1 LVDKVSGIF
10 VPIVVL
16 IAIATFGLWMVF
28 GGENALSHGILSAVS
43 VLVIACPCA
52 LGLATPT
59 ALIVGMGKG
68 AENQILIRD
77 AESLELGHQVTALVL
92 DKTGTLTLGKP
103 KVSSQWFNVQEGAL
117 DQASIESLLLALER
131 NSAHP
136 LAEAVVAHLEGKNLQ
151 QIPVESF
158 ENIPGAGISGQ
169 IEGTSYFLGTKKWMQ
184 SQGVQLP
191 TSPLAIEK
199 EAAEKAQT
207 LIWLCNETQVL
218 AVLGIEDELK
228 QNAKEVVESLRKM
241 NVAVYLLTGDQ
252 YAPAKAVADQV
263 GITQFQAECLPAH
276 KSNFIK
282 ALQQQGKVVAM
293 VGDGVNDAEALAQAD
308 VSIAMGMG
316 SDIALDVAKITLVNS
331 DLAKIPQ
338 ALRLS
343 KLTVH
348 GIRQNLFWAFVYNMI
363 GIPVAAGLLYP
374 AFGILIDPMFASAA
388 MALSSLSVVG
398 NSLRLKTQR
407 LD

>member
-1 LVDKVSGIF
+1 MSLIFLQINLNNPHFGFVD
-10 VPIVVL
+10 
-16 IAIATFGLWMVF
+16 A
-28 GGENALSHGILSAVS
+28 
-43 VLVIACPCA
+43 
-52 LGLATPT
+52 
-59 ALIVGMGKG
+59 
-68 AENQILIRD
+68 
-77 AESLELGHQVTALVL
+77 SLK
-92 DKTGTLTLGKP
+92 D
-103 KVSSQWFNVQEGAL
+103 
-117 DQASIESLLLALER
+117 
-131 NSAHP
+131 
-136 LAEAVVAHLEGKNLQ
+136 
-151 QIPVESF
+151 
-158 ENIPGAGISGQ
+158 
-169 IEGTSYFLGTKKWMQ
+169 
-184 SQGVQLP
+184 
-191 TSPLAIEK
+191 
-199 EAAEKAQT
+199 
-207 LIWLCNETQVL
+207 
-218 AVLGIEDELK
+218 
-228 QNAKEVVESLRKM
+228 
-241 NVAVYLLTGDQ
+241 
-252 YAPAKAVADQV
+252 
-263 GITQFQAECLPAH
+263 

-293 VGDGVNDAEALAQAD
+293 VGDGVNDAEALALAD

-348 GIRQNLFWAFVYNMI
+348 GIRQNLFWAFVYNLI

>member
-1 LVDKVSGIF
+1 
-10 VPIVVL
+10 
-16 IAIATFGLWMVF
+16 M
-28 GGENALSHGILSAVS
+28 N
-43 VLVIACPCA
+43 
-52 LGLATPT
+52 
-59 ALIVGMGKG
+59 
-68 AENQILIRD
+68 
-77 AESLELGHQVTALVL
+77 
-92 DKTGTLTLGKP
+92 
-103 KVSSQWFNVQEGAL
+103 
-117 DQASIESLLLALER
+117 IE
-131 NSAHP
+131 
-136 LAEAVVAHLEGKNLQ
+136 
-151 QIPVESF
+151 
-158 ENIPGAGISGQ
+158 
-169 IEGTSYFLGTKKWMQ
+169 
-184 SQGVQLP
+184 
-191 TSPLAIEK
+191 
-199 EAAEKAQT
+199 
-207 LIWLCNETQVL
+207 
-218 AVLGIEDELK
+218 
-228 QNAKEVVESLRKM
+228 
-241 NVAVYLLTGDQ
+241 VYLLTGDQ

-263 GITQFQAECLPAH
+263 GITQFQAECLPSD

-293 VGDGVNDAEALAQAD
+293 VGDGVNDAEALALAD

-348 GIRQNLFWAFVYNMI
+348 GIRQNLFWAFFYNLI

>member
-1 LVDKVSGIF
+1 
-10 VPIVVL
+10 
-16 IAIATFGLWMVF
+16 
-28 GGENALSHGILSAVS
+28 
-43 VLVIACPCA
+43 
-52 LGLATPT
+52 
-59 ALIVGMGKG
+59 
-68 AENQILIRD
+68 
-77 AESLELGHQVTALVL
+77 
-92 DKTGTLTLGKP
+92 
-103 KVSSQWFNVQEGAL
+103 
-117 DQASIESLLLALER
+117 
-131 NSAHP
+131 
-136 LAEAVVAHLEGKNLQ
+136 LEGKNL
-151 QIPVESF
+151 PLVPAEAF
-158 ENIPGAGISGQ
+158 ENIPGAGIRGR
-169 IEGTSYFLGTKKWMQ
+169 IEGTSYFLGTKKWIQ

-207 LIWLCNETQVL
+207 LIWLCNESQVL

-228 QNAKEVVESLRKM
+228 QNAKEVVESLGKM

-263 GITQFQAECLPAH
+263 GISLFKSECLPAD

-348 GIRQNLFWAFVYNMI
+348 GIRQNLFWAFVYNLI

-374 AFGILIDPMFASAA
+374 TFGILIDPMFASAA
-388 MALSSLSVVG
+388 MALSSFSVVG
-398 NSLRLKTQR
+398 NSLRLKTQQ

>member
-1 LVDKVSGIF
+1 
-10 VPIVVL
+10 
-16 IAIATFGLWMVF
+16 MVF

-103 KVSSQWFNVQEGAL
+103 KVNSQWFNVQESAL
-117 DQASIESLLLALER
+117 DQTSIEALLLALER

-136 LAEAVVAHLEGKNLQ
+136 LAEAVIAHLDAKNLPQ
-151 QIPVESF
+151 VQVEAF
-158 ENIPGAGISGQ
+158 ENIPGAGIRGR
-169 IEGTSYFLGTKKWMQ
+169 IEGTSYFLGTKKWMLR
-184 SQGVQLP
+184 QGIQLP
-191 TSPLAIEK
+191 AAPLEIEK

-207 LIWLCNETQVL
+207 LIWLCNESQVL
-218 AVLGIEDELK
+218 SVLGIEDELK
-228 QNAKEVVESLRKM
+228 KNAKEVVESLKKM
-241 NVAVYLLTGDQ
+241 NIEVFLLTGDQ

-263 GITQFQAECLPAH
+263 GITQFQAECLPAD

-282 ALQQQGKVVAM
+282 ALQQQGQVVAM
-293 VGDGVNDAEALAQAD
+293 VGDGINDAEALAQAD

-343 KLTVH
+343 KLTVN
-348 GIRQNLFWAFVYNMI
+348 GIRQNLFWAFVYNLI

-374 AFGILIDPMFASAA
+374 SFGILIDPMFASAA

-398 NSLRLKTQR
+398 NSLRLKTR
-407 LD
+407 GLD

>member
-1 LVDKVSGIF
+1 
-10 VPIVVL
+10 VPIVIL

-28 GGENALSHGILSAVS
+28 GGENALSYGILSAVS

-68 AENQILIRD
+68 AEQQILIRD

-103 KVSSQWFNVQEGAL
+103 KVRSQWFTTQVNAL
-117 DQASIESLLLALER
+117 EQTAIETLLLALER

-136 LAEAVVAHLEGKNLQ
+136 LAEAIVAHLEAKNLP
-151 QIPVESF
+151 IVTVEAF
-158 ENIPGAGISGQ
+158 ENIPGEGISGQ
-169 IEGTSYFLGTKKWMQ
+169 IEGIRYFVGTKKWMQ
-184 SQGVQLP
+184 SQGIQLP
-191 TSPLAIEK
+191 TSPLAIEI

-207 LIWLCNETQVL
+207 LIWLCNESQLL

-241 NVAVYLLTGDQ
+241 NIDVFLLTGDL

-263 GITQFQAECLPAH
+263 GISQFQAECLPAD

-282 ALQQQGKVVAM
+282 ALQEQGKVVAM

-348 GIRQNLFWAFVYNMI
+348 GIRQNLFWAFVYNLI
-363 GIPVAAGLLYP
+363 GIPIAAGLLYP

-398 NSLRLKTQR
+398 NSLRLKTQQ